1 MDVLS
6 TIILVPEFSPM
17 NNFYEEIAPASTIL
31 YD

>member
-17 NNFYEEIAPASTIL
+17 NNFYEEIGAASTIL